1 MRFSEIT
8 GHEEAKATL
17 REMVKSGEVP
27 HALLFSG
34 PEGIGKLALARA
46 FAAYLQCEN
55 RTPEGDSCGTCRVC
69 RQHATLNF
77 PDLNFVY
84 PTVGSK
90 GSSPLL
96 SEDYAEAW
104 REFTADAYPASFT
117 TWTEMIKGEG
127 GAPAIK
133 VDEATEILR
142 KMTLSSYSSDYKV
155 MIIWRPE
162 LLNKEAANRLLKLI
176 EEPPTGSIFLLV
188 SNAPQDILP
197 TIFSRSR
204 QLLLRP
210 LAEED
215 VRKELMARGID
226 EFKAAEASKGAAG
239 SILKALET
247 ARDSEERAL
256 FFELFTRLMRLAW
269 KRDVAALREWSEEAA
284 KMKREKTRRFFI
296 YAALM
301 VREAFICNLADDR
314 LMGTTAEEKRFA
326 IPFSPYVNVANVED
340 IAKEFSEA
348 DADAAANANLRIL
361 LFDLAVR
368 LIILIRRKP
377 QAI

>member
-8 GHEEAKATL
+8 GHHVAKATL
-17 REMVKSGEVP
+17 REMVKTGEIP

-46 FAAYLQCEN
+46 FASYLQCEH
-55 RTPEGDSCGTCRVC
+55 RTPDGDSCGVCRTC
-69 RQHATLNF
+69 RQHAALNF

-90 GSSPLL
+90 GTSPLL
-96 SEDYAEAW
+96 SEDYAEQW
-104 REFTADAYPASFT
+104 REFIADSYPASFT
-117 TWTEMIKGEG
+117 KWAEMIKGEG

-142 KMTLSSYSSDYKV
+142 KMTLSTYSSDYKV

-176 EEPPTGSIFLLV
+176 EEPPAGSVFLFV
-188 SNAPQDILP
+188 SNSPQDILP

-210 LAEED
+210 LSEEE
-215 VRKELMARGID
+215 VRHELSIRGID
-226 EFKAAEASKGAAG
+226 EYKAAEASKGASG
-239 SILKALET
+239 SILKAIDT
-247 ARDSEERAL
+247 ARESEERAL

-269 KRDVAALREWSEEAA
+269 KRDVAALRLWSEEAA
-284 KMKREKTRRFFI
+284 KMKREKTRRFFT
-296 YAALM
+296 YAATM

-314 LMGTTAEEKRFA
+314 LMSTTAEEKRFA
-326 IPFSPYVNVANVED
+326 IPFSPFVNVANVED
-340 IAKEFSEA
+340 IAMEFSEA

-368 LIILIRRKP
+368 LIILIRRQP
-377 QAI
+377 